1 MERREKYSRPLKRVF
16 VPLLTLAL
24 VLTTAVIPS
33 DSMKARNMAYADT
46 NTNQVTLTAALVQS
60 ADKTTDRVELTIGV
74 ETIENLQLSGV
85 QFRVEYPDE
94 FTLIEKEVKDF
105 FENGVS
111 FFGPFKG
118 EPNVTETARPM
129 FCGFGSHG
137 TDKEPRE
144 YVIKQKGDLVTLVFE
159 ANQPLDTEKSYTF
172 SIQDSDITG
181 HPQAFLLTTSAE
193 TNSPTTLY
201 YGINNAP
208 VQTYKPTHS
217 GGTIGA
223 VAGTTITA
231 EVETTDLTTNK
242 TTIKKQVIA
251 KALENAG
258 TDTADIVIDATT
270 NDTQTKPQTKLEL
283 SKASMGAVAEKEK
296 SLILQTNAGQLN
308 FSTAAAAGIHNKTD
322 GENLVITVSK
332 KDEIKID
339 QNQTAAAVDFAV
351 TAELVNNDTNESKTV
366 TSFGGGEV
374 VVTLDL
380 PDGLQS
386 VADKDIKCCYY
397 NLANKNYTPVSGQI
411 QRTSAGKKQFVFKTT
426 HFSDYMVAKADTLTK
441 YQKANNLK
449 EGVTVSGKV
458 KSYNPKEKTDIVLY
472 EAGTDTVKAT
482 GAIEALSSE
491 SGRREQSFSIS
502 NVPAG
507 TYDLV
512 VSKAGHL
519 KYTIKGVEVAGVN
532 LDLSSTTY
540 DGKPYQTIILLAGD
554 VNEDGKINSDDL
566 NKIWKP
572 SNYLKNSSLSNVES
586 ITDINGDGTINSDDL
601 NIVWMPAHYLKLES
615 QCGFNF

>member
-60 ADKTTDRVELTIGV
+60 ADKTTDRVALTIGV

-137 TDKEPRE
+137 TNDEQRE

-159 ANQPLDTEKSYTF
+159 ANKPLDKEKQYTF
-172 SIQDSDITG
+172 SIQDADATS
-181 HPQAFLLTTSAE
+181 HPEAFLLTTNAE
-193 TNSPTTLY
+193 TNKPETLY
-201 YGINNAP
+201 YDITNA
-208 VQTYKPTHS
+208 VNQIYKPTHS
-217 GGTIGA
+217 GGTIA
-223 VAGTTITA
+223 EAGTTITA
-231 EVETTDLTTNK
+231 EVDTTDPTTNK

-251 KALENAG
+251 KALKNAG

-283 SKASMGAVAEKEK
+283 SKASMGAVAEQEK

-351 TAELVNNDTNESKTV
+351 TAELVSGDNTPTPV

-374 VVTLDL
+374 EVTLDL
-380 PDGLQS
+380 PTDLQGQNL
-386 VADKDIKCCYY
+386 ICWYY
-397 NLANKNYTPVSGQI
+397 TDKNYAVVDRIDTDDK
-411 QRTSAGKKQFVFKTT
+411 TKFVFKTK
-426 HFSDYMVAKADTLTK
+426 HFSKYMVATQPTLD
-441 YQKANNLK
+441 AFNNGVRTP
-449 EGVTVSGKV
+449 GVTVGGTAISWDNVDNAKYLLYPADSEDDFI
-458 KSYNPKEKTDIVLY
+458 KSEWKN
-472 EAGTDTVKAT
+472 
-482 GAIEALSSE
+482 
-491 SGRREQSFSIS
+491 
-502 NVPAG
+502 G
-507 TYDLV
+507 TYTTSTTAIQAVNGEAAREITLNNKKMYKQDFKFDSVTDNTYKLAIF
-512 VSKAGHL
+512 KEG
-519 KYTIKGVEVAGVN
+519 KYVPKIVTITISSGAVAE
-532 LDLSSTTY
+532 DLSAIKLWLYGDVNY
-540 DGKPYQTIILLAGD
+540 DGKVRGSDATQIQRSLVHLRTFTDEEALAAD
-554 VNEDGKINSDDL
+554 VNCDGKVRGTDVTQIQRML
-566 NKIWKP
+566 VHM
-572 SNYLKNSSLSNVES
+572 SSCFDELR
-586 ITDINGDGTINSDDL
+586 
-601 NIVWMPAHYLKLES
+601 
-615 QCGFNF
+615 